1 MQLSNEVA
9 DRLLDRLATD
19 DAFRE
24 TFRKDPRAALAD
36 VGHAP
41 AADRSVASGAWD
53 CLAVSSLA
61 SKETIAASRD
71 TLRRQLVQAQAGAN
85 PITLE
90 NARR

>member
-1 MQLSNEVA
+1 MKLSDETA
-9 DRLLDRLATD
+9 DKLLDRLSSD
-19 DAFRE
+19 DEFRAQ
-24 TFRKDPRAALAD
+24 FVKDPRKALAA

-41 AADRSVASGAWD
+41 AADEKISEGSWS

-61 SKETIAASRD
+61 SKETIRASRD
-71 TLRRQLVQAQAGAN
+71 ELRKQLVTAKAGAN